1 MYFVRSTGVREKTVG
16 DDVALYV
23 EERRSIH
30 VLNTTARFI
39 WQSLEEPLTF
49 DELLF
54 MLAETFQVE
63 RDVLR
68 KDLRDTLDRFE
79 ALSLV
84 LTRPTRD
91 DHAVS

>member
-1 MYFVRSTGVREKTVG
+1 
-16 DDVALYV
+16 
-23 EERRSIH
+23 
-30 VLNTTARFI
+30 
-39 WQSLEEPLTF
+39 
-49 DELLF
+49 